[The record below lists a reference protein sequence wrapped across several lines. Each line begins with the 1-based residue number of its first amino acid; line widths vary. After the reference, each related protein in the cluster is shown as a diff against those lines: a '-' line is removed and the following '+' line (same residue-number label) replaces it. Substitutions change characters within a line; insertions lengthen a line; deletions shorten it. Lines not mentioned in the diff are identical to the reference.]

1 MTPTE
6 FKTIFPA
13 FEGEAEPRVQYAL
26 DSAAPF
32 FDVARWDDLYL
43 QGLANYA
50 AHTLTMTAVS
60 AVAVGGVAGVSDVA
74 IMKKVGDVSV
84 SKSEI
89 MLDKQAKN
97 PFLRTL
103 YGQEYQR
110 LARLVGMGAV
120 AV

>member
-1 MTPTE
+1 MTPAE
-6 FKTIFPA
+6 FKIIFPA
-13 FEGEAEPRVQYAL
+13 FEGEADARVQYAL

-50 AHTLTMTAVS
+50 AHTLTMS
-60 AVAVGGVAGVSDVA
+60 AVTASKVGGVAGVSDTA
-74 IMKKVGDVSV
+74 TMKKVGDVTV
-84 SKSEI
+84 SRSEA
-89 MLDKQAKN
+89 MLEKQSKN
-97 PFLRTL
+97 PLYRTH
-103 YGQEYQR
+103 YGQEYLR

>member
-1 MTPTE
+1 MTPAE
-6 FKTIFPA
+6 FKIIFPT
-13 FEGEAEPRVQYAL
+13 FDGEDNARVQYAL

-32 FDVARWDDLYL
+32 FDVARWDDLYT

-50 AHTLTMTAVS
+50 AHTLTMTVVAAVS
-60 AVAVGGVAGVSDVA
+60 VGGVAAVSDVA
-74 IMKKVGDVSV
+74 TVKKVGDVSV